1 MKLKGTVIRPL
12 DKQVNTEPS
21 LVPKAPFSMYLSAS
35 KGQGKSTVLLNLL
48 LSDELLS
55 NKFNQIYII
64 SPTNKLDEKMQ
75 VLKETKGIVKVNKP
89 LLKKLKEKGKIKI
102 LDDNL
107 SHEGSYE
114 TSIPDINFIDEV
126 KPDLLKTL
134 IAEQKSIIQAYGKS
148 YSDHILLV
156 YDDTISF
163 KKFWNSES
171 VQQLFFNSRH
181 YKISIIIT
189 SQNYKSLPK
198 ALRLN
203 MSQMLLYFTAN
214 QDELK
219 NIYIENSS
227 SLGFK
232 KFEQIYRDTCQSKA
246 FHFLVINYQNPVENR
261 LQSGFEKFVE
271 I

>member
-1 MKLKGTVIRPL
+1 MKLLSGREIKPL
-12 DKQVNTEPS
+12 DNQVNKEPS
-21 LVPKAPFSMYLSAS
+21 LVPKPSFSMYLSAS
-35 KGQGKSTVLLNLL
+35 KGQGKSTCLLNLL
-48 LSDELLS
+48 LNKELLA

-75 VLKETKGIVKVNKP
+75 ILKETKGICLVNQK
-89 LLKKLKEKGKIKI
+89 LLNKLKDKGHIKI
-102 LDDNL
+102 LD
-107 SHEGSYE
+107 SSVEEKEYS
-114 TSIPDINFIDEV
+114 TSIPEINFTDKVE
-126 KPDLLKTL
+126 PQLLKDL
-134 IAEQKSIIQAYGKS
+134 IAEQKKIIGMYGKS
-148 YSDHILLV
+148 IADNILLI
-156 YDDTISF
+156 YDDTISA
-163 KKFWNSES
+163 KKFWNSEA

-219 NIYIENSS
+219 SIYSENSS

-232 KFEQIYRDTCQSKA
+232 KFEEIYRTNCHSKP
-246 FHFLVINYQNPVENR
+246 FHFIVVNYQSPPQFR
-261 LQSGFEKFVE
+261 LQSGFESFIE

>member
-1 MKLKGTVIRPL
+1 MKLKGTTIRPL

-89 LLKKLKEKGKIKI
+89 LLKKLKEKGRIQI
-102 LDDNL
+102 VDNYVQ
-107 SHEGSYE
+107 EGSYE

-126 KPDLLKTL
+126 KPDLLKSL
-134 IAEQKSIIQAYGKS
+134 IDEQKKVIQLYGKS
-148 YSDHILLV
+148 LADHILLI

-163 KKFWNSES
+163 KRFWSSEA

-232 KFEQIYRDTCQSKA
+232 KFEQIYRDTCQSKP
-246 FHFLVINYQNPVENR
+246 FHFLVINYQNPVEYR
-261 LQSGFEKFVE
+261 LQSGFESF